1 MSEMERER
9 FEELKEAY
17 VLDALSEEE
26 RREFEE
32 YLAAHPER
40 QAEID
45 ELNAVASLLAL
56 SPEEHEPSPALR
68 RSLMSAVEAE
78 AEPALAAGRRERRRS
93 SLERLRDFFSPRN
106 LALAAAAALLIGLLS
121 WNVLLRSEIRGSQS
135 DVGELRTVE
144 LQGSALPEEA
154 SAEIVRLEN
163 ERAFLVAEDLPPVG
177 EGETLQIWVIDDD
190 GPMPSGLFEPR
201 EGVVTV
207 PVTRSLE
214 GAEVVAVTIEP
225 EGGSPRPTRKPMM
238 AAKI

>member
-17 VLDALSEEE
+17 VLDALPEEE

-40 QAEID
+40 QAEIE
-45 ELNAVASLLAL
+45 ELNAVAGLLAL
-56 SPEEHEPSPALR
+56 SPEEYEPSPELR
-68 RSLMSAVEAE
+68 QNLMSIVEAE
-78 AEPALAAGRRERRRS
+78 AEPVLAARRRERRES
-93 SLERLRDFFSPRN
+93 SLMRLREFFRLRN
-106 LALAAAAALLIGLLS
+106 LALVAAAALLIGLLS
-121 WNVLLRSEIRGSQS
+121 WNVLLRSEIRGSQNE
-135 DVGELRTVE
+135 VGELRAVE

-163 ERAFLVAEDLPPVG
+163 QKAFLIAEDLPAVG

-190 GPMPSGLFEPR
+190 GPKPSGLFEPK

-207 PVTRSLE
+207 PVTRSLK
-214 GAEVVAVTIEP
+214 GAEVVAVTVEP

>member
-1 MSEMERER
+1 MERER

-17 VLDALSEEE
+17 VLDALPEEE

-40 QAEID
+40 RAQID
-45 ELNAVASLLAL
+45 ELNAVADLLAL
-56 SPEEHEPSPALR
+56 APEEHEPSPALR
-68 RSLMSAVEAE
+68 RSLMNAVEAE
-78 AEPALAAGRRERRRS
+78 AEPGLAARRRERRRS
-93 SLERLRDFFSPRN
+93 SLMRLREFFGLRN

-121 WNVLLRSEIRGSQS
+121 WNVLLRSEIGGSQNE
-135 DVGELRTVE
+135 VGELRAVE

-163 ERAFLVAEDLPPVG
+163 QKAFLIAEDLPAVG

-190 GPMPSGLFEPR
+190 GPKPSGLFEPK

-207 PVTRSLE
+207 PVTRSLK
-214 GAEVVAVTIEP
+214 GAEVVAVTVEP